1 MKRNIEWK
9 EKTEDGVKRAIR
21 VNFLGQGKI
30 KWQFKLSNEERWD
43 YGTPPSSNDWKTLEE
58 KVDKLYQRNRCAFR
72 DLELVKTLR
81 EKHG

>member
-9 EKTEDGVKRAIR
+9 EKTEDGVRRTVR
-21 VNFLGQGKI
+21 VLFPGQGKV
-30 KWQFKLSNEERWD
+30 KWLFKCSDKGHWD
-43 YGTPPSSNDWKTLEE
+43 YDLEPTPEDWETLEE

-72 DLELVKTLR
+72 DLELIKTLR